1 MKHHVRGAHHTS
13 HEAQAGHIEAK
24 DARSV
29 DVARFIPIGRP
40 VLKHPILLTTCRI
53 CVKRPSA

>member
-24 DARSV
+24 DSRSV
-29 DVARFIPIGRP
+29 DVARFIPIG
-40 VLKHPILLTTCRI
+40 
-53 CVKRPSA
+53 